1 MNKKKIL
8 LSIPILAVFG
18 FFLGPKVD
26 QSVSIKE
33 ISVSENPEE
42 YIQSRESVFKDIKP
56 DSEKKIIWND
66 PSLKKKTEY
75 SIVYIHGYSA
85 NRLEISP
92 VCDILARDLKANLF
106 YTRLS
111 GHGREDMN
119 AFADAAVN
127 DWINDAVEAV
137 RVGEK
142 IGEKVIIIGT
152 STGATLGTWIASE
165 KEYRKNIAAFVF
177 LSPNFH
183 PHSKAIRIGLYPW
196 GRQIARLILG
206 ETREWTSNNE
216 KVMKYWNHKYPSR
229 AIVNLIGL
237 VDYVSRKDVSG
248 SDVPIL
254 VMYSPKDAVIS
265 VEEVQKRFQ
274 DFGGKNKLLVPF
286 TESQDVNQHVLAGDI
301 ISPSTNRKA
310 VEIIEKFFSD
320 AGIKLSETPAKS
332 P

>member
-8 LSIPILAVFG
+8 LSVPVLVVIG
-18 FFLGPKVD
+18 FFSGPKVD
-26 QSVSIKE
+26 QSVTVKE
-33 ISVSENPEE
+33 IAVSENPEE
-42 YIQSRESVFKDIKP
+42 FIQNRESAFKDIKP
-56 DSEKKIIWND
+56 DSEKKIIWYD
-66 PSLKKKTEY
+66 SSLKKKTEY

-92 VCDILARDLKANLF
+92 VCDILAKNLKANLF

-119 AFADAAVN
+119 AFADATVN

-137 RVGEK
+137 RIGEK
-142 IGEKVIIIGT
+142 LGEKVIIIGT

-183 PHSKAIRIGLYPW
+183 PHSRAIRIGLYPW

-206 ETREWTSNNE
+206 ENREWTSNNE
-216 KVMKYWNHKYPSR
+216 KVMKYWNTKYPSR
-229 AIVNLIGL
+229 AVVNLIGL

-248 SDVPIL
+248 SEVPIL
-254 VMYSPKDAVIS
+254 VMYSPKDTVIS
-265 VEEVQKRFQ
+265 TEEVQKRFQ
-274 DFGGKNKLLVPF
+274 DFGGRHKQLVPF
-286 TESQDVNQHVLAGDI
+286 AESQDVNQHVLAGDI
-301 ISPSTNRKA
+301 ISPSTNGKA

-320 AGIKLSETPAKS
+320 SGISHPEPVLKKP
-332 P
+332 

>member
-8 LSIPILAVFG
+8 LSVPVLAILAFSI
-18 FFLGPKVD
+18 GPKVD
-26 QSVSIKE
+26 QSVSIRDTA
-33 ISVSENPEE
+33 VSENPEE
-42 YIQSRESVFKDIKP
+42 FIQSRESAFKDIKP
-56 DSEKKIIWND
+56 DSEKRIIWHNQ
-66 PSLKKKTEY
+66 SLKKKTEY

-92 VCDILARDLKANLF
+92 VCDILAKNLKANLF

-119 AFADAAVN
+119 AFADATVN

-137 RVGEK
+137 RIGEK
-142 IGEKVIIIGT
+142 LGEKVIIIGT

-183 PHSKAIRIGLYPW
+183 PHSRAIRIGLYPW

-206 ETREWTSNNE
+206 ENREWTSNNE

-229 AIVNLIGL
+229 AVVNLIGL

-248 SDVPIL
+248 SEVPLL
-254 VMYSPKDAVIS
+254 VIYSPKDTVIS
-265 VEEVQKRFQ
+265 PEEVQKRFQ
-274 DFGGKNKLLVPF
+274 EFGGKNKQLVPF

-301 ISPSTNRKA
+301 ISPSTNGKA
-310 VEIIEKFFSD
+310 VEIIEKFFSE
-320 AGIKLSETPAKS
+320 AGIRQSEPALKK